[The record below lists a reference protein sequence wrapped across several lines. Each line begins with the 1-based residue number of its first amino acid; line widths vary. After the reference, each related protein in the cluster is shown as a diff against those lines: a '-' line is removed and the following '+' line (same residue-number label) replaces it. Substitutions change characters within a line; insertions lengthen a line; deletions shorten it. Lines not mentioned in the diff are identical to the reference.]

1 MPRPSSVYNFRV
13 RILKESVRIQFRN
26 NKLDRTTPLFFCS
39 IILLVMASLL
49 LPVFAGVASSATV
62 TVAWDPNPEPTVA
75 GYNMYYGTTSGR
87 YTNSVD
93 VGSATRCAISAL
105 QEGVTYYLAVTAYDS
120 AGNQSGYSDEITY
133 SVPSGSDP
141 APAPS
146 SNTAS
151 GGGGGG
157 GCFIATAAFGSPMA
171 PEVALLRAF
180 RDSRLLTNSPGRLFI
195 EFYYW
200 ISPPIADF
208 ISRDENLRQIT
219 RIILWPLVYG
229 VKNITATVAL
239 IVSAMVLWIL
249 YGIDR
254 GLRYSRRIVLFAE
267 RRKIVFRKCA

>member
-1 MPRPSSVYNFRV
+1 VRKQTINNNLEKKSSLIY
-13 RILKESVRIQFRN
+13 
-26 NKLDRTTPLFFCS
+26 CAA
-39 IILLVMASLL
+39 ILLVMAGLL
-49 LPVFAGVASSATV
+49 LPVFAGVAFSATV

-75 GYNMYYGTTSGR
+75 GYNMYYGTSSGR
-87 YTNSVD
+87 YTSSVD

-120 AGNQSGYSDEITY
+120 AGNQSGYSDEIVY
-133 SVPSGSDP
+133 SVPSGADP
-141 APAPS
+141 APVPS

-151 GGGGGG
+151 GGGG

-180 RDSRLLTNSPGRLFI
+180 RDSCLLTNSPGRLFV

-249 YGIDR
+249 YGMDR
-254 GLRYSRRIVLFAE
+254 RLRYSRRIVLFAE
-267 RRKIVFRKCA
+267 RRKIMSRKRA

>member
-1 MPRPSSVYNFRV
+1 M
-13 RILKESVRIQFRN
+13 QFKN
-26 NKLDRTTPLFFCS
+26 NNLERRTAPVFCL

-49 LPVFAGVASSATV
+49 LPAFARVACSATV

-75 GYNMYYGTTSGR
+75 GYYMHYGSSSGS

-105 QEGVTYYLAVTAYDS
+105 QEGVTYYLAVTAYDGS
-120 AGNQSGYSDEITY
+120 GNQSGYSDEIVYT
-133 SVPSGSDP
+133 VPSGADP
-141 APAPS
+141 AASPGS
-146 SNTAS
+146 SAAS
-151 GGGGGG
+151 GGGG

-180 RDSRLLTNSPGRLFI
+180 RDSCLLTNSPGRLFV

-219 RIILWPLVYG
+219 RIILWPLIYS
-229 VKNITATVAL
+229 VKNMTATVAL
-239 IVSAMVLWIL
+239 IVSVMVLWIL
-249 YGIDR
+249 YGMDR
-254 GLRYSRRIVLFAE
+254 RFRYSRRIVLFAE
-267 RRKIVFRKCA
+267 RRKNHVSQASVKAIIPSLSPM

>member
-1 MPRPSSVYNFRV
+1 VRKQTINKNLEEKSSLIY
-13 RILKESVRIQFRN
+13 
-26 NKLDRTTPLFFCS
+26 CAA
-39 IILLVMASLL
+39 ILLVMAGLL
-49 LPVFAGVASSATV
+49 LPVFAGVACSATV

-75 GYNMYYGTTSGR
+75 GYNMYYGTSSGR
-87 YTNSVD
+87 YTSSVD

-105 QEGVTYYLAVTAYDS
+105 QEGVTYYLAVTAYDES
-120 AGNQSGYSDEITY
+120 GNQSGYSDEIVYT
-133 SVPSGSDP
+133 VPSGADP
-141 APAPS
+141 APSPGS
-146 SNTAS
+146 SAAS

-180 RDSRLLTNSPGRLFI
+180 RDSCLLTNSPGRLFV

-208 ISRDENLRQIT
+208 ISGDESLRQIT

-229 VKNITATVAL
+229 VKNMTATVAL

-249 YGIDR
+249 YGMDR
-254 GLRYSRRIVLFAE
+254 RLRYSRRIVLFAE
-267 RRKIVFRKCA
+267 RRKIMSRKRA

>member
-1 MPRPSSVYNFRV
+1 
-13 RILKESVRIQFRN
+13 
-26 NKLDRTTPLFFCS
+26 
-39 IILLVMASLL
+39 MAGLL
-49 LPVFAGVASSATV
+49 LPVFAGVACSATV

-75 GYNMYYGTTSGR
+75 GYNMYYGTSSGR

-93 VGSATRCAISAL
+93 VGSATRCTISAL

-120 AGNQSGYSDEITY
+120 AGNQSGYSDEIVY
-133 SVPSGSDP
+133 SVPSGADP
-141 APAPS
+141 APVPS

-180 RDSRLLTNSPGRLFI
+180 RDSCLLTNSPGRLFV

-219 RIILWPLVYG
+219 RIILWPLVNG
-229 VKNITATVAL
+229 VKNPTAAVAVIMTAL
-239 IVSAMVLWIL
+239 SLGIL
-249 YGIDR
+249 CGIGR
-254 GLRYSRRIVLFAE
+254 GRKRRHTSPGELPAE
-267 RRKIVFRKCA
+267 RRSLLFRKEA

>member
-1 MPRPSSVYNFRV
+1 VRKQFINSS
-13 RILKESVRIQFRN
+13 LEKKS
-26 NKLDRTTPLFFCS
+26 PLIYCAA
-39 IILLVMASLL
+39 ILLVMAGLL
-49 LPVFAGVASSATV
+49 LPVFAGVAFSATV

-75 GYNMYYGTTSGR
+75 GYSMYYGTSSGR

-93 VGSATRCAISAL
+93 VGSSTRCTISAL
-105 QEGVTYYLAVTAYDS
+105 MEGVTYYLAVTAYDGS
-120 AGNQSGYSDEITY
+120 GNQSGYSDEIVYT
-133 SVPSGSDP
+133 VPSGTDP
-141 APAPS
+141 APSPGS
-146 SNTAS
+146 SAAS

-180 RDSRLLTNSPGRLFI
+180 RDSCLLTNSPGRLFV
-195 EFYYW
+195 EVYYW

-249 YGIDR
+249 YGMDR
-254 GLRYSRRIVLFAE
+254 RLRYSRRIVLFAE
-267 RRKIVFRKCA
+267 RRKIMSRKRA